1 VVFAGAAL
9 LVSTKGMRM
18 AASAGRARI
27 VADHPAGLMDAE
39 ISIELQGFPSR
50 QPVTIAATQVY
61 PSGSRWRAS
70 ATFITD
76 DTGSADLGHQAPV
89 SGTYDGASA
98 MGLIWSAERVPAGAM
113 SFPDGWIMQ
122 PWFVHLE
129 ASAPDGTQAELILE
143 RTAAGPGVTRQP
155 IRTDGLVG
163 TLFLPPGGGPH
174 PGVLVLGGG
183 GGGIDEF
190 RGAMLASH
198 GYAALNLGYFAMPG
212 LPRGL
217 VNIPL
222 EYFEQAIIWMRAQPW
237 LRDRFLAVWGESR
250 GGELA
255 LLLGSHFSEINAV
268 AAWVPSGVVF
278 WALGLAEPGDARP
291 RAAWTFRGKP
301 LPYLQENNSG
311 VGAAPVAQPGR
322 PIAYA
327 PIYLSH
333 LQDKQAVERATIP
346 VENIKGPV
354 QLVSGIDDQQW
365 PSSALAD
372 IAVRRLEA
380 HRHPYPFEH
389 LKYEGAGHRILLPLR
404 TADGACRR
412 SPGPGFRGWTVRPRR
427 HATIGRRG
435 GRGRMAP
442 TSRFPSQGRPS
453 TWIDWSPQ
461 LGAEDRSDKTS
472 AFSRSGRIRTESGR
486 GRVPV
491 KPPKP
496 AWRRPRLSFSA
507 LARATHACAYCRVAM
522 PSLRVAAR

>member
-1 VVFAGAAL
+1 MDLGWANPLRRRWVVFAGAAF

-18 AASAGRARI
+18 AASAGRAKI
-27 VADHPAGLMDAE
+27 VVDHPVALMDAE
-39 ISIELQGFPSR
+39 ISIELQGFPSG
-50 QPVTIAATQVY
+50 QPVTIVATQVY

-70 ATFITD
+70 ATFIAD
-76 DTGSADLGHQAPV
+76 DTGSAYIAHQAPV

-98 MGLIWSAERVPAGAM
+98 MGLIWSAERVPADAM

-122 PWFVHLE
+122 PWYVHLE
-129 ASAPDGTQAELILE
+129 ASAPDGTRAELIIE
-143 RTAAGPGVTRQP
+143 RRAAGPDVTRLP

-163 TLFLPPGGGPH
+163 TLFLPPGSGPH

-198 GYAALNLGYFAMPG
+198 GYAALNLGYFGMPG

-222 EYFEQAIIWMRAQPW
+222 EYFEQAIIWMRTQPW
-237 LRDRFLAVWGESR
+237 LRDRFLAVWGELR

-255 LLLGSHFSEINAV
+255 LLLGSHFPEINAV

-291 RAAWTFRGKP
+291 RASWTFRGKP
-301 LPYLQENNSG
+301 LPYLQENNSA
-311 VGAAPVAQPGR
+311 VGAAPVLQPGR

-354 QLVSGIDDQQW
+354 QLVSGTDDQQW

-389 LKYEGAGHRILLPLR
+389 LKYEGAGHRILLPY
-404 TADGACRR
+404 
-412 SPGPGFRGWTVRPRR
+412 GPRTVRVVGLPVQGFEGGLYIQGGTPRL
-427 HATIGRRG
+427 
-435 GRGRMAP
+435 
-442 TSRFPSQGRPS
+442 
-453 TWIDWSPQ
+453 D
-461 LGAEDRSDKTS
+461 AEAGVD
-472 AFSRSGRIRTESGR
+472 
-486 GRVPV
+486 
-491 KPPKP
+491 
-496 AWRRPRLSFSA
+496 AWRQLLDFLRKGVQ
-507 LARATHACAYCRVAM
+507 ARG
-522 PSLRVAAR
+522 